1 MIRAAPRIRHCQV
14 KNKKQTISPTGLQA
28 LRDKGEQIEV
38 IDVRTPVEFR
48 ELHLDIAQNIP
59 LDKLNPDAVVSGR
72 KGRKSK
78 PFYIICR
85 SGSRGMEAC
94 QKFIDCG
101 HKQVINIDGG
111 TLAASKSGLPMVY
124 GKKAVSLDR
133 QVRIAS
139 GLIVFLG
146 VILSWKIHH
155 GFLLIPGLIG
165 LGLTFSGVTDTC
177 GMAIFLSKMPW
188 NA

>member
-1 MIRAAPRIRHCQV
+1 MN
-14 KNKKQTISPTGLQA
+14 NKKQAISPTDLQA

-38 IDVRTPVEFR
+38 IDVRTPFEFR
-48 ELHLDIAQNIP
+48 EFHLDIAQNIP
-59 LDKLNPDAVVSGR
+59 LDKLNPDAVVRER
-72 KGRKSK
+72 KGRKSE
-78 PFYIICR
+78 PLYIICR
-85 SGSRGMEAC
+85 SGSRGLKAC

-101 HKQVINIDGG
+101 HKYVINIEGG
-111 TLAASKSGLPMVY
+111 TLAASKSGLPMVN

-133 QVRIAS
+133 QVRIAA

-146 VILSWKIHH
+146 VILSWQIHH

-177 GMAIFLSKMPW
+177 GMATLLSKMPC

>member
-1 MIRAAPRIRHCQV
+1 MN
-14 KNKKQTISPTGLQA
+14 NKKQTISPTDLQA
-28 LRDKGEQIEV
+28 LIDKGEQIEV
-38 IDVRTPVEFR
+38 IDVRTPAEFR

-59 LDKLNPDAVVSGR
+59 LDKLNPDAVVRGR
-72 KGRKSK
+72 KGRQSE

-85 SGSRGMEAC
+85 SGSRGMKAC
-94 QKFIDCG
+94 KEFIDRG
-101 HKQVINIDGG
+101 HKHVINVEGG
-111 TLAASKSGLPMVY
+111 TLAASKSGLPMVD

-133 QVRIAS
+133 QVRIAA

-155 GFLLIPGLIG
+155 GFLLVPGLIG

-177 GMAIFLSKMPW
+177 GMATLLSKMPW

>member
-1 MIRAAPRIRHCQV
+1 V
-14 KNKKQTISPTGLQA
+14 NNKKQAISPTDLQA

-38 IDVRTPVEFR
+38 IDVRTPFEFR
-48 ELHLDIAQNIP
+48 EFHLDIAQNIP
-59 LDKLNPDAVVSGR
+59 LDKLNPDAVVRER
-72 KGRKSK
+72 KGRKSE
-78 PFYIICR
+78 PLYIICR
-85 SGSRGMEAC
+85 SGSRGLKAC

-101 HKQVINIDGG
+101 HKYVINIEGG
-111 TLAASKSGLPMVY
+111 TLAASKSGLPMVN

-133 QVRIAS
+133 QVRIAA

-146 VILSWKIHH
+146 VILSWQIHH

-177 GMAIFLSKMPW
+177 GMATLLSKMPW

>member
-1 MIRAAPRIRHCQV
+1 MIRATPRIRHCQV
-14 KNKKQTISPTGLQA
+14 KNNQQTISSEGLQA
-28 LRDKGEQIEV
+28 LHDKGEQIEV

-48 ELHLDIAQNIP
+48 ELHLEFAQNIP

-72 KGRKSK
+72 KGRKSE
-78 PFYIICR
+78 PLYIICR

-101 HKQVINIDGG
+101 HKHVINIEGG

-133 QVRIAS
+133 QVRIAA
-139 GLIVFLG
+139 GLIIFLG
-146 VILSWKIHH
+146 VILSWKIDH

-165 LGLTFSGVTDTC
+165 LGLTFSGVTDSC
-177 GMAIFLSKMPW
+177 GMANLLSKMPW
-188 NA
+188 NV